1 MSKIRFEW
9 DIESQQIDRSDG
21 EDPLAK
27 RRRRRNILRLLLILA
42 LLVAMIAL
50 AAFMVRQRLIDVENQ
65 FAQLLQ
71 DTVKAEV
78 AALRI
83 GDINS
88 WLASQAAE
96 PESWISHQR
105 AAFQFYSDL
114 KAAGA
119 IELTG
124 GILAVAIEGERARVL
139 VQENI
144 NNLPYGRLWF
154 YRRADSGWLHTAP
167 DHSFWGAP
175 RQFNGAGVRISY
187 RAVDEQF
194 ASDLGIALE
203 GWIRR
208 ACAVFDCGELPL
220 LAAEVTPDSESAAGW
235 RDERNLR
242 LEVGSPYL
250 QLARADAPFDSAYQQ
265 LVSQLVAERI
275 VNAHTDYR
283 AAAYPHDSFFL
294 REAAADWLA
303 AWLIGAERNDSLLG
317 SLASNYGVE
326 AIGRLL
332 ANLSATDSMAV
343 LQHVIPD
350 PLAQA
355 DLDWRDFVA
364 WRLELESE
372 LIAARAEEAWL
383 RLYDTSDAGA
393 RRAAYAR
400 FNRDAPAPAYK
411 VVDQYLWTIEAGDP
425 QLRASVEVSDANQP
439 LAEFVS
445 FNLVNGVWK
454 RAN

>member
-9 DIESQQIDRSDG
+9 NIESQRIDRSDG

-27 RRRRRNILRLLLILA
+27 RRRRRNIARLLLILA

-50 AAFMVRQRLIDVENQ
+50 GALIVRQRLIDVENH

-88 WLASQAAE
+88 WLASQATE
-96 PESWISHQR
+96 PESWIGQQR
-105 AAFQFYSDL
+105 AAFQQYSDL

-119 IELTG
+119 IQLTG
-124 GILAVAIEGERARVL
+124 GILAVTIEGERARVL

-144 NNLPYGRLWF
+144 NSLPYSRLWF
-154 YRRADSGWLHTAP
+154 YRRTDSGWLHTAP
-167 DHSFWGAP
+167 DYSFWGET
-175 RQFNGAGVRISY
+175 RQFSGVGVRISY
-187 RAVDEQF
+187 RAVDQQF
-194 ASDLGIALE
+194 ATDLGTRLE
-203 GWIRR
+203 DWLGR
-208 ACAVFDCGELPL
+208 ACAFFDCGDLPL
-220 LAAEVTPDSESAAGW
+220 LTAEVTPGSETAAGW

-242 LEVGSPYL
+242 LEIRSPYIE
-250 QLARADAPFDSAYQQ
+250 LARADTPFDGAYRE
-265 LVSQLVAERI
+265 LISQLLAERI
-275 VNAHTDYR
+275 VNAHTSYR
-283 AAAYPHDSFFL
+283 AAVYPHDSFYL
-294 REAAADWLA
+294 RAAVADWLA
-303 AWLIGAERNDSLLG
+303 AYMTGKDNRNSLLG

-326 AIGRLL
+326 AVARLL
-332 ANLSATDSMAV
+332 TNLSATDSMAV

-355 DLDWRDFVA
+355 DLDWRNFIA

-372 LIAARAEEAWL
+372 LIAARAEEEWL
-383 RLYDTSDAGA
+383 RLYDTSDDSI
-393 RRAAYAR
+393 RRAAYER
-400 FNRDAPAPAYK
+400 FNRNAPPRAYK
-411 VVDQYLWTIEAGDP
+411 VVDQYIWTSEAGDP
-425 QLRASVEVSDANQP
+425 QLRASVEVSDASLQQG
-439 LAEFVS
+439 EFVA

>member
-1 MSKIRFEW
+1 MSRIRFEW
-9 DIESQQIDRSDG
+9 DIESQRIDRSDG

-27 RRRRRNILRLLLILA
+27 RQRRRNIARLLLILA
-42 LLVAMIAL
+42 LLVALIAL
-50 AAFMVRQRLIDVENQ
+50 GALMVRQRLIDVENQ

-96 PESWISHQR
+96 PESWIGQQR
-105 AAFQFYSDL
+105 AAFQQYSDL

-124 GILAVAIEGERARVL
+124 GILAVTIEDKRARVL

-154 YRRADSGWLHTAP
+154 YLRTDSGWLHTAP
-167 DHSFWGAP
+167 DHSFWGEA
-175 RQFNGAGVRISY
+175 RQYHGAGVRVAYS
-187 RAVDEQF
+187 AVDQQF
-194 ASDLGIALE
+194 ATDLGAALE
-203 GWIRR
+203 DWLGR
-208 ACAVFDCGELPL
+208 ACAVFNCGELPL

-242 LEVGSPYL
+242 LEIRSPYL
-250 QLARADAPFDSAYQQ
+250 QLARADAPFDGAYQE
-265 LVSQLVAERI
+265 LISQLVAERI
-275 VNAHTDYR
+275 VNAHTNYR
-283 AAAYPHDSFFL
+283 VAAYPDSFFL
-294 REAAADWLA
+294 REAATDWLA
-303 AWLIGAERNDSLLG
+303 AWLIGAERDDSLLG
-317 SLASNYGVE
+317 SLASNFGVE
-326 AIGRLL
+326 AVARLL

-343 LQHVIPD
+343 LQHVIPH

-355 DLDWRDFVA
+355 DLDWRDFIA
-364 WRLELESE
+364 WRLELESA

-383 RLYDTSDAGA
+383 RLYDTSDDSV

-400 FNRDAPAPAYK
+400 FNRNEPAPAYK
-411 VVDQYLWTIEAGDP
+411 VVDQYLWTSEAGNP
-425 QLRASVEVSDANQP
+425 QLRASVEVPDASQQEAFIS
-439 LAEFVS
+439 L
-445 FNLVNGVWK
+445 NLVNGVWK
-454 RAN
+454 RTN